1 MPVPAFS
8 TRSLTFANVAETS
21 SMVAESSSMTAEIS
35 VALPLTDVTLSVTA
49 AKVEFKCTEESRI
62 LAITFCNA
70 SIKVLTPSTRLPIS
84 SFWLTE
90 IRLVRSA
97 AALLT
102 SSTISPSSLEDFL
115 TGVTISRTLINTT
128 IIKISTVKAIEP
140 AITILDRIFA
150 CFKAAF
156 ASFSSACIIFSSSEI
171 SDKIPVLYP
180 LSAANTSSGIS
191 VP

>member
-70 SIKVLTPSTRLPIS
+70 SDKSIDALDQTTDLT
-84 SFWLTE
+84 FWLTE
-90 IRLVRSA
+90 IRLVRS
-97 AALLT
+97 LLH
-102 SSTISPSSLEDFL
+102 
-115 TGVTISRTLINTT
+115 
-128 IIKISTVKAIEP
+128 
-140 AITILDRIFA
+140 
-150 CFKAAF
+150 C
-156 ASFSSACIIFSSSEI
+156 
-171 SDKIPVLYP
+171 
-180 LSAANTSSGIS
+180 
-191 VP
+191 